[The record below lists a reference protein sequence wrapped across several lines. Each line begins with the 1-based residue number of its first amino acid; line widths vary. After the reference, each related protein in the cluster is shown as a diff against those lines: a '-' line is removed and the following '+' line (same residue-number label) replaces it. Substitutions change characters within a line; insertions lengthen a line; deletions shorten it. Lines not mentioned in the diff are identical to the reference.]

1 MEKISRRR
9 LRCEQASHLS
19 RGLGLRGH
27 MRDGPSEE
35 RPVSVM
41 NCHVRRSDVLD
52 KRALTA
58 SDDSGWPEDMG

>member
-19 RGLGLRGH
+19 RRLGLWGH
-27 MRDGPSEE
+27 MRDGPPKK

-41 NCHVRRSDVLD
+41 NCHVRCGDVHD
-52 KRALTA
+52 KRELTA
-58 SDDSGWPEDMG
+58 PDDSGWVEDMG